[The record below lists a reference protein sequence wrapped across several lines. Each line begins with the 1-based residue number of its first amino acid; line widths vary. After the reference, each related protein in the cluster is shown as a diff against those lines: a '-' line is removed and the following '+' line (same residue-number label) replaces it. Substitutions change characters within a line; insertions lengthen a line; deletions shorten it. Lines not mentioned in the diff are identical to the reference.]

1 MSTSRSPRSRGTS
14 SYGDGYDRFASEYD
28 DYAYEGRPYGA
39 RGHAGNG
46 YESGGRGRFG
56 GYDDYGDAGER
67 ASSYRGGHGS
77 SRSVSSGGRGRAGS
91 AARDPF
97 EPQTAPDD
105 FGGAA
110 GGGAQSGRGSSRGS
124 YGSGSGTTAR
134 RFSRDR
140 YETKMQTMRK
150 KRKRKQVALGAVAA
164 VVVVALVAV
173 VGYAGSL
180 FGKLGSGIDGDLR
193 AALVHTDMAREPF
206 YMLLMGTDRSEERA
220 EGGDY
225 GDSFRSDSI
234 MLARIDAPNKKVT
247 LVSIHRDS
255 MVDMGEYGQQKL
267 NAARALGGPA
277 LAVETVSKMAGV
289 PISHYAEIDFDG
301 FRGVVDALG
310 GIEVDVPMAID
321 DWEAGGSLER
331 GLQTLSGE
339 QALILCR
346 SRHAYDDWG
355 DGDSYRAANQRLVL
369 SAIAKKLL
377 ASDIATMA
385 GTVQSMADYVS
396 TDLSV
401 TDIVGLAQALQGLDS
416 GSDIYTAME
425 PTESAY
431 IDDVWWEITDQE
443 AWSEM
448 MRRVD
453 AGLPPTEGDVVDD
466 VSGTILAS
474 AGTGNLDGRDSSKNA
489 DGSQRRDGT
498 VAIRNGNGIA
508 GAGEVAAE
516 RVKALGYTAD
526 ADNADAFDYPRTLV
540 IYGSSSQEEA
550 AVELAA
556 ALGFGAD
563 SIFKNDG
570 TYGFTADFLVV
581 LGADWE

>member
-1 MSTSRSPRSRGTS
+1 MDFKHTHNRSRSTSRAASGYSGRSARDS
-14 SYGDGYDRFASEYD
+14 FDAPYDSYGAYDAAFEPSGFYDAADYSEQRD
-28 DYAYEGRPYGA
+28 P
-39 RGHAGNG
+39 
-46 YESGGRGRFG
+46 FQP
-56 GYDDYGDAGER
+56 R
-67 ASSYRGGHGS
+67 ASARS
-77 SRSVSSGGRGRAGS
+77 SRRAE
-91 AARDPF
+91 AACDPF
-97 EPQTAPDD
+97 EPQTAPR
-105 FGGAA
+105 
-110 GGGAQSGRGSSRGS
+110 SHGSSRSGS
-124 YGSGSGTTAR
+124 GSGSGTTAR

-140 YETKMQTMRK
+140 YETKMQVMRK
-150 KRKRKQVALGAVAA
+150 KRQRKRIAMGAVAA
-164 VVVVALVAV
+164 VLAVLVVGA
-173 VGYAGSL
+173 VGYAGNL
-180 FGKLGSGIDGDLR
+180 VGKLGAGIDDNLR
-193 AALVHTDMAREPF
+193 AALVHTDMAKEPF
-206 YMLLMGTDRSEERA
+206 YVLLMGTDRSADRA

-225 GDSFRSDSI
+225 GESFRSDSI

-267 NAARALGGPA
+267 NAAHALGGPA
-277 LAVETVSKMAGV
+277 LSVETVSKMAGV

-301 FRGVVDALG
+301 FRSVVDALG

-377 ASDIATMA
+377 SSDVGTIAS
-385 GTVQSMADYVS
+385 TVQSMADYVS

-401 TDIVGLAQALQGLDS
+401 TDIIGLAQALHGLDA

-431 IDDVWWEITDQE
+431 IDDIWYEITDQE
-443 AWSEM
+443 AWQEM

-453 AGLPPTEGDVVDD
+453 AGLPPTEEDVVDS

-474 AGTGNLDGRDSSKNA
+474 AGTGDLDGRDSSKNA
-489 DGSQRRDGT
+489 DGSDRRDGE

-516 RVKALGYTAD
+516 RVKALGYTVNT
-526 ADNADAFDYPRTLV
+526 DNADAFDYPQTLV
-540 IYGSSSQEEA
+540 VYGTSSQEEA
-550 AVELAA
+550 AVELAE

-563 SIFKNDG
+563 AIFKNDG
-570 TYGFTADFLVV
+570 TYGFTSDFLVV
-581 LGADWE
+581 LGADWA